1 MEHVIDL
8 VTNYVMASSFVAWFI
23 AQVIKIIIAI
33 FDKSEERSLHKILF
47 ATGGMPSS
55 HSSAVTAL
63 CIACAIKEGLG
74 SPLFAISFVFAG
86 VVMID
91 ASGVRYETGK
101 QAQIINKITKK
112 LFSEN
117 SEEVNAGLKELVG
130 HTPFQVF
137 MGFLLGFAVAIA
149 MGFFMGYLVI

>member
-1 MEHVIDL
+1 MEHLIDL
-8 VTNYVMASSFVAWFI
+8 VTNYVMASAFVAWFI
-23 AQVIKIIIAI
+23 AQIIKVTTAL
-33 FDKSEERSLHKILF
+33 FDKDDKRNFFHVLF
-47 ATGGMPSS
+47 STGGMPSS

-63 CIACAIKEGLG
+63 CISCAIKEGLG
-74 SPLFAISFVFAG
+74 SPLFAISFILAG

-137 MGFLLGFAVAIA
+137 MGFLLGIVVAVG
-149 MGFFMGYLVI
+149 MGFAMGYLAF